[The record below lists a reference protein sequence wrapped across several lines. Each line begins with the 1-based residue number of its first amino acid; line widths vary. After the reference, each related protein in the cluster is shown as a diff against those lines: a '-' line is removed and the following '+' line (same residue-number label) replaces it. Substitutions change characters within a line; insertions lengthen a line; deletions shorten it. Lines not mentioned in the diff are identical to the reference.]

1 MSNNNASEG
10 VAGGIDMKFIMEALT
25 SEVKRIFK
33 AELAQFHEW
42 VEQSFEQPLNPLTR
56 HRRERLPRR
65 GVRVEEDEYD
75 GNGFEDENDHD
86 STVGDRSMGGDIEKL
101 GIRKIL
107 I

>member
-33 AELAQFHEW
+33 AELAQFHER
-42 VEQSFEQPLNPLTR
+42 VEQSFEQPLNPPTR

-75 GNGFEDENDHD
+75 GM
-86 STVGDRSMGGDIEKL
+86 VLRMRMIM
-101 GIRKIL
+101 IRLLVKSYVATKNHQFNYEQL
-107 I
+107 SH